1 MTETL
6 GDRVCEAAF
15 TPEAWPDVMDELA
28 KIANAR
34 GSHVTV
40 VLAKGVSFNG
50 SACLQTLIKRA
61 VTSNCAARSK
71 RIPCSRENAVAFVET
86 LGRNTTAV
94 FCLRL
99 CLTFSDAKAI

>member
-6 GDRVCEAAF
+6 VDRIYEAAF
-15 TPEAWPDVMDELA
+15 TPEAWPDVLDELA
-28 KIANAR
+28 KIADVR
-34 GSHVTV
+34 GGHVTV
-40 VLAKGVSFNG
+40 VSAKGVSFKG

-94 FCLRL
+94 FCLHL
-99 CLTFSDAKAI
+99 CLTFSDAKAT

>member
-6 GDRVCEAAF
+6 VDRIFEAAL
-15 TPEAWPDVMDELA
+15 TPEAWPDVLDELA
-28 KIANAR
+28 KIADAR
-34 GSHVTV
+34 GGHVIV
-40 VLAKGVSFNG
+40 VSTKGVSFKG
-50 SACLQTLIKRA
+50 SACLQTLIKRT

-86 LGRNTTAV
+86 LKRNTTAV

-99 CLTFSDAKAI
+99 CLTFSDAKAT